1 MSTISDPLA
10 AGAIARDAHGNPL
23 AAPPAAVDLYDRV
36 VDRLVRFDPQV
47 VDLAGELVTEHPDVP
62 MSQVVLAYLCLMS
75 TDVGDLDVAR
85 GAVQAA
91 SAMPLT
97 HRERAHVDALTAWAR
112 GDWHRAQSRLDDLLV
127 EWPTDVL
134 ALLLGHALDFFLG
147 DRTNLRDR
155 VGRSLAALE
164 GHDHHGF
171 ALGMQ
176 AFGLEESGTYDAAL
190 DAGLAAIDAHPDD
203 VWAIHAVAHVH
214 EMRGDVDRGLRMM
227 AEHAEGWA
235 GENLFT
241 VHLWWHEAL
250 FLLEAARTDDVLAIY
265 DARIHNTS
273 SGPAALELLD
283 ASALLWR
290 LRLRGVDC
298 GDRFDALASAWR
310 ARPGAGDPWYVFNDV
325 HEVMA
330 LAGAG
335 RFDEAHR
342 CLAAMADSIA
352 DGAGPTNRA
361 VTAEV
366 GLPVA
371 RALVASAEGRPDDV
385 VADLWPVRP
394 VLHHFGGSH
403 AQRDVVQQ
411 TLLDAAIGSG
421 DHARADALIRE
432 RLALRP
438 SSTFGWSRRARLAAA
453 AGDADTEAVAR
464 RTEQETAARF
474 AAVEAVTSDA
484 GSAPVPDPR

>member
-1 MSTISDPLA
+1 MALTSDPRLPA
-10 AGAIARDAHGNPL
+10 AITLDAHGNPL
-23 AAPPAAVDLYDRV
+23 SAPPAAVDLYDRV
-36 VDRLVRFDPQV
+36 VDRLVRFDPEV
-47 VDLAGELVTEHPDVP
+47 VDLSGELVTEHPDVP
-62 MSQVVLAYLCLMS
+62 MAQVALAYLCLMS
-75 TDVGDLDVAR
+75 TDLGDLEVAR
-85 GAVQAA
+85 SAA
-91 SAMPLT
+91 HEAAALPLT
-97 HRERAHVDALTAWAR
+97 NRERAHVEAISAWAR
-112 GDWHRAQSRLDDLLV
+112 GDWLRAQSLLDDLLV

-134 ALLLGHALDFFLG
+134 ALLLGHALDFYLG
-147 DRTNLRDR
+147 DRVNLRDR

-176 AFGLEESGTYDAAL
+176 AFGLEECGTYDAAL
-190 DAGLAAIDAHPDD
+190 DAGLAAVDAHPDD

-214 EMRGDVDRGLRMM
+214 EMRGDVDQGLRTM
-227 AEHAEGWA
+227 AEHRDGWS
-235 GENLFT
+235 GGNLFS

-250 FLLEAARTDDVLAIY
+250 YLLQAGRIDDVLAIY
-265 DARIHNTS
+265 DDRIHNAA

-290 LRLRGVDC
+290 LRLHGIDS
-298 GDRFDALASAWR
+298 GGRFDALASAWA
-310 ARPGAGDPWYVFNDV
+310 ARPGSGEPWYVFNDV

-335 RFDEAHR
+335 RLDEAHR
-342 CLAAMADSIA
+342 RLDAMADSIA

-371 RALVASAEGRPDDV
+371 RAFVASAEGRHADV

-403 AQRDVVQQ
+403 AQRDVVHQ
-411 TLLDAAIGSG
+411 TLLDAAIASG
-421 DHARADALIRE
+421 DVARAGALIRE

-438 SSTFGWSRRARLAAA
+438 SSTFGWSRLARLAAA
-453 AGDADTEAVAR
+453 NGDAAGEVAAR
-464 RTEQETAARF
+464 RTEAVTTARF
-474 AAVEAVTSDA
+474 AAVGAVT
-484 GSAPVPDPR
+484 VPGVEVR